1 MIDKTQE
8 DEATVERLERELAEA
23 RSFIDRAGY
32 RRCDSAACN
41 CGSWHGGHASQRL
54 QEIADVLPWQNGS
67 TVLDR
72 VVETVADAEALR
84 ALAAWVNADK
94 GWRKVSEICS
104 GERFAFEVT
113 IRFWRGNDGQQQ
125 VWGEADTLAAAIRD
139 ALWKAEK
146 V

>member
-54 QEIADVLPWQNGS
+54 QEIADVLPWWNSS
-67 TVLDR
+67 TVLER
-72 VVETVADAEALR
+72 VVETVADAGALK
-84 ALAAWVNADK
+84 ALAAWTNSGPMCGRRAVICESYTRDRPFYRVELDSSPVTVNAEHSD
-94 GWRKVSEICS
+94 
-104 GERFAFEVT
+104 
-113 IRFWRGNDGQQQ
+113 
-125 VWGEADTLAAAIRD
+125 LAAAIRD